1 MTDVDRL
8 RLIPFMYS
16 GSLSETTA
24 GIEFNTAE
32 NFQNSH
38 FDDGK
43 WRHAPFR
50 RDIPQPRK
58 GGMKEISL

>member
-1 MTDVDRL
+1 
-8 RLIPFMYS
+8 MYS
-16 GSLSETTA
+16 GAFRKTTA

-32 NFQNSH
+32 NCHNTH

-50 RDIPQPRK
+50 RDIPQPPK